1 MGWLDQLKRPTRL
14 MKLRRQI
21 SPLYLSFPL
30 ILIAALALGRYSFRN
45 ARQLAQSTESSV
57 IAGLFALGDQ
67 TRSRVE
73 SFIIDS
79 DRELF
84 NLVDLEHLQDFSRRW
99 SEIVRLS
106 HAVEAAIVLD
116 ENQELVKGGY
126 VNKRR
131 NKPEADAFLRL
142 FREKIRPDLPLAE
155 QRPDFHRHLHITVEG
170 VDYLLS
176 YIKRYDAAR
185 NRVFYIILKVNLDY
199 LVGTCFP
206 EMFEP
211 IAGRFQVSVLDSRN
225 EVIFG
230 QRIKNPG
237 KYLYD
242 RRFESTVYQ
251 WRLQMAP
258 TGNDRLLAGI
268 QKQVLTDTVLIGLM
282 LGLILVGTAFL
293 VYTIS
298 TEQRLSA
305 LKSEFISNVS
315 HELKTPLSLIRMFAE
330 LLMLGKIKNPEKGRE
345 YASIITR
352 ESERLSRL
360 IDNVLD
366 FSRMERG
373 KAAYEMKPGDL
384 GEVVERALDFFRY
397 RLEREGRQLDVDIGT
412 AIPRVNLDENAM
424 TLLLLNLVDNAIK
437 YGGQSPIRVRLT
449 VSPRGN
455 EIQLS
460 VTDQGLGISEEEHR
474 KIFERFYRTRAV
486 RNTNIRGS
494 GIGLALVKHI
504 AEAHGGHMSVESQ
517 PGHGSTFTLTL
528 PVISGEEERA
538 HGDKHTADGEEKN

>member
-1 MGWLDQLKRPTRL
+1 MRI
-14 MKLRRQI
+14 RRQL

-30 ILIAALALGRYSFRN
+30 VLIAALALARYSYRN
-45 ARQLAQSTESSV
+45 ARQLAQNSEGSV

-73 SFIIDS
+73 SFVIDS

-116 ENQELVKGGY
+116 ENQQLVRGGY

-131 NKPEADAFLRL
+131 NKPEAEAFLRL
-142 FREKIRPDLPLAE
+142 FMDRLRPALPLSD
-155 QRPDFHRHLHITVEG
+155 QRADFHRHLHTNVDG

-206 EMFEP
+206 EMFQP
-211 IAGRFQVSVLDSRN
+211 IAGRFLVSVIGSRG

-230 QRIKNPG
+230 QPITGAG
-237 KYLYD
+237 KYLYEG
-242 RRFESTVYQ
+242 RFESTVYQ

-258 TGNDRLLAGI
+258 LDNVQLRAGS
-268 QKQVLTDTVLIGLM
+268 QKQALADTILIGLM
-282 LGLILVGTAFL
+282 LGLILIGTAFL
-293 VYTIS
+293 VYSIS
-298 TEQRLSA
+298 SEQRLSA

-330 LLMLGKIKNPEKGRE
+330 LLMLGKVKTPEKGRE
-345 YASIITR
+345 YAAIITR

-397 RLEREGRQLDVDIGT
+397 RLEREGRQLEVDI
-412 AIPRVNLDENAM
+412 ASPIPRTLLDENAM
-424 TLLLLNLVDNAIK
+424 TLLLLNLVDNAVK
-437 YGGQSPIRVRLT
+437 YGGNGQIVVRLR
-449 VSPRGN
+449 VSERGK
-455 EIQLS
+455 EILLS
-460 VTDQGLGISEEEHR
+460 VTDQGLGIAPDEQR
-474 KIFERFYRTRAV
+474 KVFERFYRTRAV

-504 AEAHGGHMSVESQ
+504 AEAHGGDITVESVS
-517 PGHGSTFTLTL
+517 GKGATFTLSL
-528 PVISGEEERA
+528 PVVAIPKEAE
-538 HGDKHTADGEEKN
+538 ADGGADEPTGKEQD

>member
-1 MGWLDQLKRPTRL
+1 MRI
-14 MKLRRQI
+14 RRQL

-30 ILIAALALGRYSFRN
+30 VLIAALALARYSYRN
-45 ARQLAQSTESSV
+45 ARQLAQNSEGSV

-73 SFIIDS
+73 SFVIDS

-116 ENQELVKGGY
+116 ENQQLVRGGY

-131 NKPEADAFLRL
+131 NKPEAEAFLRL
-142 FREKIRPDLPLAE
+142 FMDRLRPALPLSD
-155 QRPDFHRHLHITVEG
+155 QRADFHRHLHTNVDG

-206 EMFEP
+206 EMFQP
-211 IAGRFQVSVLDSRN
+211 IAGRFLVSVIGSRG

-230 QRIKNPG
+230 QPITGAG
-237 KYLYD
+237 KYLYEG
-242 RRFESTVYQ
+242 RFESTVYQ

-258 TGNDRLLAGI
+258 LDNVQLRAGS
-268 QKQVLTDTVLIGLM
+268 QKQALADTILIGLM
-282 LGLILVGTAFL
+282 LGLILIGTAFL
-293 VYTIS
+293 VYSIS
-298 TEQRLSA
+298 SEQRLSA

-330 LLMLGKIKNPEKGRE
+330 LLMLGKVKTPEKGRE
-345 YASIITR
+345 YAAIITR

-397 RLEREGRQLDVDIGT
+397 RLEREGRQLEVDI
-412 AIPRVNLDENAM
+412 ASPIPRTLLDENAM
-424 TLLLLNLVDNAIK
+424 TLLLLNLVDNAVK
-437 YGGQSPIRVRLT
+437 YGGNGQIVVRLR
-449 VSPRGN
+449 VSERGK
-455 EIQLS
+455 EILLS
-460 VTDQGLGISEEEHR
+460 VTDQGLGIAPDEQR
-474 KIFERFYRTRAV
+474 KVFERFYRTRAV

-504 AEAHGGHMSVESQ
+504 AEAHGGDITVESVS
-517 PGHGSTFTLTL
+517 GKGATFTLSL
-528 PVISGEEERA
+528 PVVAIPKEAE
-538 HGDKHTADGEEKN
+538 ADGSADEPTGKEQD

>member
-1 MGWLDQLKRPTRL
+1 
-14 MKLRRQI
+14 MKIRRQL

-30 ILIAALALGRYSFRN
+30 VLIAALALARYSYRN
-45 ARQLAQSTESSV
+45 ARQLAQNSEGSV

-73 SFIIDS
+73 SFVIDS

-116 ENQELVKGGY
+116 ENQQLVRGGY

-131 NKPEADAFLRL
+131 NKPEAEAFLRL
-142 FREKIRPDLPLAE
+142 FMDRIRPELPLAE
-155 QRPDFHRHLHITVEG
+155 QRPDFHRHLHTNVDG

-199 LVGTCFP
+199 LVGTSFP
-206 EMFEP
+206 EMFES
-211 IAGRFQVSVLDSRN
+211 IAGRFLVSVIGSRG

-230 QRIKNPG
+230 QPISGAG

-242 RRFESTVYQ
+242 KRFESTVYQ

-258 TGNDRLLAGI
+258 LDNVKLRAGS
-268 QKQVLTDTVLIGLM
+268 QKQALADTILIGLM
-282 LGLILVGTAFL
+282 LGLILIGTAFL
-293 VYTIS
+293 VYSIS

-330 LLMLGKIKNPEKGRE
+330 LLMLGKVKTPEKGRE
-345 YASIITR
+345 YAGIITR

-397 RLEREGRQLDVDIGT
+397 RLEREGRQLEVDI
-412 AIPRVNLDENAM
+412 AQSIPRTLLDENAM
-424 TLLLLNLVDNAIK
+424 TLLLLNLVDNAVK
-437 YGGQSPIRVRLT
+437 YGGTGPIAVRLC
-449 VSPRGN
+449 VSPRGK
-455 EIQLS
+455 EILLS
-460 VTDQGLGISEEEHR
+460 VTDHGLGIAPDEQR

-504 AEAHGGHMSVESQ
+504 AEAHGGHITVDSQ
-517 PGHGSTFTLTL
+517 GGKGSTFTLTL
-528 PVISGEEERA
+528 PVSAIKEEPDEA
-538 HGDKHTADGEEKN
+538 GGDAAFDKGDS

>member
-1 MGWLDQLKRPTRL
+1 
-14 MKLRRQI
+14 MKIRRQI
-21 SPLYLSFPL
+21 SPLFLSFPL
-30 ILIAALALGRYSFRN
+30 ILIAALALGRYSYRN
-45 ARQLAQSTESSV
+45 ARQLAENSDHSV

-116 ENQELVKGGY
+116 ENQELVRGGY

-131 NKPEADAFLRL
+131 NKPEADAFLQL
-142 FREKIRPDLPLAE
+142 FRQKIRPELPLAD
-155 QRPDFHRHLHITVEG
+155 QRPDFHRHLHINVDG

-211 IAGRFQVSVLDSRN
+211 IAGRFLISVLGSRG

-230 QRIKNPG
+230 QPIRGAG

-242 RRFESTVYQ
+242 KRFESTVYQ

-258 TGNDRLLAGI
+258 LDNDRLRAGSQRQALVDI
-268 QKQVLTDTVLIGLM
+268 ILIGLM

-293 VYTIS
+293 VYFIS
-298 TEQRLSA
+298 MEQRLSA
-305 LKSEFISNVS
+305 LRSDFISNVS

-345 YASIITR
+345 YANIITR

-384 GEVVERALDFFRY
+384 GEVVERALDFFRH
-397 RLEREGRQLDVDIGT
+397 RLEREGRQLEVTIADS
-412 AIPRVNLDENAM
+412 IPRTMLDENAM
-424 TLLLLNLVDNAIK
+424 TLLLLNLVDNAVK
-437 YGGQSPIRVRLT
+437 YGGQAPINVRLS
-449 VSPRGN
+449 VSPRN
-455 EIQLS
+455 KEILLS
-460 VTDQGLGISEEEHR
+460 VTDHGIGIAPEEQR
-474 KIFERFYRTRAV
+474 KIFERFYRTKTV

-504 AEAHGGHMSVESQ
+504 AQAHGGQIFVDSQ
-517 PGHGSTFTLTL
+517 PGQGSTFTVSL
-528 PVISGEEERA
+528 PVVPMGAE
-538 HGDKHTADGEEKN
+538 KDGEQAAVPKESV